1 MKSYKGL
8 LNEAMNSS
16 GMRKMSGAESR
27 ALKNCVL
34 EIYDKLD
41 IICEKEHLCLM
52 LIGGSCLGAVRHHGF
67 IPWDDDL
74 DLVMPR
80 PDYEQLISLLES
92 GILGDNYEFV
102 YPNKKKDSPI
112 LWLQIYQKD
121 TRLIGVDGERPDY
134 PNGCYVDVFSIE
146 GVPSNDFSRK
156 AKGYI
161 ANSLRLI
168 SNMIVDAKQPM
179 TPALAKFY
187 AINKSLQRMM
197 FIRRALG
204 RLFSVISHKTWICWY
219 DRFVRNCNMDDYVS
233 IPTGRGLYYGESH
246 PASVFFP
253 PTEGNF
259 EGRKILLPADYDT
272 YLKRLYHDYMTIPPV
287 DKQESHFIVDLQLPD
302 KYYVK

>member
-1 MKSYKGL
+1 MRSYKSL
-8 LNEAMNSS
+8 LNEAMNAS
-16 GMRKMSGAESR
+16 GLRKISEKESQ

-41 IICEKEHLCLM
+41 NISKKNNLCLM
-52 LIGGSCLGAVRHHGF
+52 LIGGSCLGAVRHKGF

-80 PDYEQLISLLES
+80 PDYEHLISLLES

-121 TRLIGVDGERPDY
+121 TRLIGVDGERPHY

-146 GVPSNDFSRK
+146 GVPSNNFYRK
-156 AKGYI
+156 IKGYI

-168 SNMIVDAKQPM
+168 SNMIVDAEIPMIPSVKVFYKQ
-179 TPALAKFY
+179 
-187 AINKSLQRMM
+187 NKRLRRMM
-197 FIRRALG
+197 IVRRSLG
-204 RLFSVISHKTWICWY
+204 RLFSIVNHKTWICWY
-219 DRFVRNCNMDDYVS
+219 DSFVSSSNLTGYVG

-253 PTEGNF
+253 PKEGMF
-259 EGRKILLPADYDT
+259 EGRKVLLPANPDI
-272 YLKRLYHDYMTIPPV
+272 YLTRLYHDYMQIPPE
-287 DKQESHFIVDLQLPD
+287 DKRESHFIVDLQLPERYYD
-302 KYYVK
+302 K